1 MNDPGSPSMTS
12 NRQPAVA
19 GYFYPADPNL
29 LTVKVEEHLSR
40 AEPLDLCPKILIAP
54 HAGYDYSGPTAGVA
68 FRQLEGCRG
77 SVTRVVLLG
86 PSHHHWFAGIAT
98 TSADS
103 YVTPLG
109 EVPIDRE
116 AYRAIEDLPQIQQL
130 DAAHS
135 REHSLEVELPFLQ
148 RMLDDFSIVPLV
160 LSDVTSREVA
170 EVLDRLWGG
179 EETLIVVSSDLSHYL
194 PYDRA
199 REIDSD
205 TARRIEHEDSDLDA
219 TRACGYQSINGA
231 LDAAREHGLEVRTLD
246 LRNSGDTAGSRERV
260 VGYGAFALR

>member
-1 MNDPGSPSMTS
+1 MYK
-12 NRQPAVA
+12 RQ
-19 GYFYPADPNL
+19 GL
-29 LTVKVEEHLSR
+29 
-40 AEPLDLCPKILIAP
+40 
-54 HAGYDYSGPTAGVA
+54 
-68 FRQLEGCRG
+68 
-77 SVTRVVLLG
+77 
-86 PSHHHWFAGIAT
+86 AT
-98 TSADS
+98 TSADA

-109 EVPIDRE
+109 TVAIDRE
-116 AYRAIEDLPQIQQL
+116 GYRAIEDLPQVQEL
-130 DAAHS
+130 DAAHT

-160 LSDVTSREVA
+160 LSEVTPREVA

-199 REIDSD
+199 CELDSD

-231 LDAAREHGLEVRTLD
+231 LDAAREHGLAVQTLD
-246 LRNSGDTAGSRERV
+246 LRNSGDTAGSRDRV